1 MVNGNG
7 GIVRKKFRPSVK
19 RFNKRAAQSFPPN
32 LPGRQ
37 VGTKMRVSE
46 AERRIIQR
54 RRSQSSGISKI
65 TVRGIRKIA

>member
-1 MVNGNG
+1 MAN
-7 GIVRKKFRPSVK
+7 GIVRKQFKPSVR

-54 RRSQSSGISKI
+54 RRAQSKNISSI
-65 TVRGIRKIA
+65 TTRGIKKIA